1 MQKKEYCIIG
11 IDGFSLELA
20 RNFQENNAKVVLI
33 DLDEDKVDSL
43 SSEFP
48 YVYQLDA
55 TNIKALENVGI
66 DQFDIVIVGASTMED
81 SILIVSNLRKLQV
94 QEIVAKV
101 KNDVQK
107 KILTSLGGD
116 NIRIVWPDETVAGIL
131 SFRLLNDIDL
141 SISKD
146 DRGISIIKLPVKNPK
161 LFGNQISKFEIKS
174 EYQTNIIMIKRED
187 EVIFPVR
194 STTEIIKDDLI
205 TIACRTS
212 SIPNVS
218 KLFLGK

>member
-1 MQKKEYCIIG
+1 MQKREYCIIG

-20 RNFQENNAKVVLI
+20 RNLQENNAKVILI
-33 DLDEDKVDSL
+33 DMDEDKVDSL

-55 TNIKALENVGI
+55 TNINALENIGI
-66 DQFDIVIVGASTMED
+66 DQFDIVVVGVSTMED

-116 NIRIVWPDETVAGIL
+116 NIKIVWPDETVAGIL

-146 DRGISIIKLPVKNPK
+146 DKGISIIKLPVKNPK

-174 EYQTNIIMIKRED
+174 EYLTNIIMIKRED

>member
-1 MQKKEYCIIG
+1 MQKKEYCVIG

-20 RNFQENNAKVVLI
+20 RNLQENNAKVVLI
-33 DLDEDKVDSL
+33 DMDEDKVDSL

-48 YVYQLDA
+48 YVYRLDA
-55 TNIKALENVGI
+55 TNINALENVGI

-116 NIRIVWPDETVAGIL
+116 NIKIVWPDETVAGIL

-146 DRGISIIKLPVKNPK
+146 DKGISIIKLPVKNPK

>member
-20 RNFQENNAKVVLI
+20 RNLQENNAKVVLI
-33 DLDEDKVDSL
+33 DMDEDKVDSL
-43 SSEFP
+43 ASEFP

-55 TNIKALENVGI
+55 TNINALENVGI
-66 DQFDIVIVGASTMED
+66 DQFDIVVVGASTMED

-116 NIRIVWPDETVAGIL
+116 NIKIVWPDETVAGIL
-131 SFRLLNDIDL
+131 SFRLLNDIDI

-146 DRGISIIKLPVKNPK
+146 DKGISIIKLPVKNPK

-205 TIACRTS
+205 TLACRTS